1 MAAVALK
8 LLEVLP
14 LSAVQ
19 PSGLN
24 VLSVLRCFD
33 ARACLS
39 HNSAAMRRLVSNPS
53 TIGKDGSPRRF
64 KSEVLLWPHAL
75 SLAVNPVPLKS
86 DSRFMRVQSRSNV
99 RLIQYK
105 HSTPSSL
112 GQHANRVHPC
122 FINWSYKTERWF
134 DACGYNFNAS
144 LSLHA

>member
-1 MAAVALK
+1 MPYRSNLHG
-8 LLEVLP
+8 VLP
-14 LSAVQ
+14 WFAAH
-19 PSGLN
+19 PSPVNGP
-24 VLSVLRCFD
+24 SVLRGFD

-39 HNSAAMRRLVSNPS
+39 HNSAAMNRLVSNPS

-122 FINWSYKTERWF
+122 FINWSYKTEWWF
-134 DACGYNFNAS
+134 DACCHIFNAS
-144 LSLHA
+144 LSLYA

>member
-64 KSEVLLWPHAL
+64 KSEVLLWLLPL
-75 SLAVNPVPLKS
+75 SSAANLVLRKS
-86 DSRFMRVQSRSNV
+86 DLRLILVLSRS
-99 RLIQYK
+99 K
-105 HSTPSSL
+105 
-112 GQHANRVHPC
+112 
-122 FINWSYKTERWF
+122 
-134 DACGYNFNAS
+134 AS
-144 LSLHA
+144 LIVESTR